1 MLSIAK
7 QIKDSIFSLQHYSKL
22 QNLLSSNTNSK
33 QSSYNNKEDEENG
46 FVDIILDAGFDKKGK
61 IISLN

>member
-22 QNLLSSNTNSK
+22 QMLLSSKTYNK
-33 QSSYNNKEDEENG
+33 QSSYDNKEDEENS
-46 FVDIILDAGFDKKGK
+46 FVDIILDADFDKKGK